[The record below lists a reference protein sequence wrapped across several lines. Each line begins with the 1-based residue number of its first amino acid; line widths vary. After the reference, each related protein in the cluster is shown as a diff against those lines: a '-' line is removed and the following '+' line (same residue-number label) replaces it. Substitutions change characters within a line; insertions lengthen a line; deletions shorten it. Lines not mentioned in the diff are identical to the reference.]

1 MTTPLNIVFAGT
13 PAFAATHLT
22 HLIAGPHR
30 VVSVLTQPDRPA
42 GRGKKLQPSA
52 VKSVALDAGIPLW
65 QPDSLKDRAGE
76 AQLASYGADIM
87 VVVAYG
93 LILPAA
99 ILAIPHIGCINV
111 HASLLP
117 RWRGAAPVQRAIE
130 AGDSK
135 TGVSIMMMEP
145 GLDTGPVLL
154 RREVA
159 ITDDHTGGT
168 LLAELEQVGTDAL
181 TECLTDI
188 ASRLLAAQVQDEQQ
202 VTYAAKVHKAETVID
217 WGLGAAEIDRKIR
230 ALLPS
235 PGCFTMLN
243 DDRFKVWAA
252 HAVHQAH
259 NAVTGEIVSANS
271 DGLSVACGEG
281 LLMITEAQMPGGKPQ
296 SMATLL
302 NGHQDKLK
310 PGMRFTFTGNMKHV

>member
-1 MTTPLNIVFAGT
+1 
-13 PAFAATHLT
+13 
-22 HLIAGPHR
+22 
-30 VVSVLTQPDRPA
+30 
-42 GRGKKLQPSA
+42 
-52 VKSVALDAGIPLW
+52 
-65 QPDSLKDRAGE
+65 
-76 AQLASYGADIM
+76 M

-135 TGVSIMMMEP
+135 TGVSIMAMEP

-159 ITDDHTGGT
+159 ITGDHTAGT
-168 LLAELEQVGTDAL
+168 LLADLERVGTQAL
-181 TECLTDI
+181 SECLTDI
-188 ASRLLAAQVQDEQQ
+188 ASQLASAQAQDEQQ
-202 VTYAAKVHKAETVID
+202 ATYAAKVEKADTAID
-217 WGLGAAEIDRKIR
+217 WGLDAIEIDRKVR

-243 DDRFKVWAA
+243 DDRLKVWAA
-252 HAVHQAH
+252 HAVHQGHDA
-259 NAVTGEIVSANS
+259 APGEIVSANN
-271 DGLSVACGEG
+271 DGLRVACGEG
-281 LLMITEAQMPGGKPQ
+281 ILVITEAQMPGGKPQ
-296 SMATLL
+296 SVATLL

-310 PGMRFTFTGNMKHV
+310 LGVRFTLTGNRVHV

>member
-1 MTTPLNIVFAGT
+1 MTAPLNIVFAGT
-13 PAFAATHLT
+13 PEFAAAHLT

-30 VVSVLTQPDRPA
+30 VVGVLTQPDRRA

-52 VKSVALDAGIPLW
+52 VKSVALDANISLW
-65 QPDSLKDRAGE
+65 QPDTLRDPASE
-76 AQLASYGADIM
+76 AQLAAYDADVM

-99 ILAIPHIGCINV
+99 ILAIPRISCLNV

-130 AGDSK
+130 AGDRK
-135 TGVSIMMMEP
+135 TGVSIMVMEP

-154 RREVA
+154 RREMT
-159 ITDDHTGGT
+159 ITEDHTGGT

-181 TECLTDI
+181 TECLTDV
-188 ASRLLAAQVQDEQQ
+188 ASRLLSAQPQSEQQ
-202 VTYAAKVHKAETVID
+202 VTYAAKVEKAETAID
-217 WGLGAAEIDRKIR
+217 WSLGAIEIDRKVR

-243 DDRFKVWAA
+243 DDRLKVWAA
-252 HAVHQAH
+252 HAVHEAH
-259 NAVTGEIVSANS
+259 NASPGKIVSVNN
-271 DGLSVACGEG
+271 DGVSVACGEG
-281 LLMITEAQMPGGKPQ
+281 VLVITEAQMPGGKPQ
-296 SMATLL
+296 SVATLL

-310 PGMRFTFTGNMKHV
+310 LGVRFTLTDKPVHV

>member
-1 MTTPLNIVFAGT
+1 MSAPLNIVFAGT
-13 PAFAATHLT
+13 PEFAATHLA

-30 VVSVLTQPDRPA
+30 VVGVLTQPDRRA

-52 VKSVALDAGIPLW
+52 VKSVALDANIPLW
-65 QPDSLKDRAGE
+65 QPDTLKDPASE
-76 AQLASYGADIM
+76 AQLAACDADIM

-99 ILAIPHIGCINV
+99 ILAIPRLGCINV

-130 AGDSK
+130 AGDRK
-135 TGVSIMMMEP
+135 TGVSIMVMEP

-154 RREVA
+154 RREVP
-159 ITDDHTGGT
+159 ITEDHTGGT
-168 LLAELEQVGTDAL
+168 LLEELERVGTDAL
-181 TECLTDI
+181 TECLSDV
-188 ASRLLAAQVQDEQQ
+188 ASRLLRAQPQSEQQ
-202 VTYAAKVHKAETVID
+202 VTYAAKIEKTETAID
-217 WGLGAAEIDRKIR
+217 WGLGAIEIDRKVR

-243 DDRFKVWAA
+243 DDRLKVWAA
-252 HAVHQAH
+252 HAVHEAH
-259 NAVTGEIVSANS
+259 NATPGEIMSVNN
-271 DGLSVACGEG
+271 DGVRVACGEG
-281 LLMITEAQMPGGKPQ
+281 VLVITEAQMPGGKSQ
-296 SMATLL
+296 SVATLL

-310 PGMRFTFTGNMKHV
+310 LGVRFTLTNNPVHV

>member
-1 MTTPLNIVFAGT
+1 MTSPLNIIFAGT
-13 PAFAATHLT
+13 PEFAAAHLT
-22 HLIAGPHR
+22 HLIKGPHR
-30 VVSVLTQPDRPA
+30 VVGVLTQPDRRA

-52 VKSVALDAGIPLW
+52 VKSLALDANIPLW
-65 QPDSLKDRAGE
+65 QPDTLKDSAGE
-76 AQLASYGADIM
+76 AQLASYDADIM

-99 ILAIPHIGCINV
+99 ILAIPQIACINV

-135 TGVSIMMMEP
+135 TGVSIMLMEP

-159 ITDDHTGGT
+159 IAGDHTGGT
-168 LLAELEQVGTDAL
+168 LLAELERVGTHAL
-181 TECLTDI
+181 TECRTNI
-188 ASRLLAAQVQDEQQ
+188 ASRLLSAQAQDEQQ
-202 VTYAAKVHKAETVID
+202 VTYAAKVDKAETAID
-217 WGLGAAEIDRKIR
+217 WGLGAIEIDRKVR

-243 DDRFKVWAA
+243 ADRFKVWAA

-259 NAVTGEIVSANS
+259 DAAPGEIVSATN

-281 LLMITEAQMPGGKPQ
+281 VLVITEAQIPGGKPQ
-296 SMATLL
+296 SVATLL

-310 PGMRFTFTGNMKHV
+310 LGMRFTFTGNIAHV

>member
-1 MTTPLNIVFAGT
+1 MSAPLNIVFAGT
-13 PAFAATHLT
+13 PEFAATHLT

-30 VVSVLTQPDRPA
+30 VVSVLTQPDRRA

-52 VKSVALDAGIPLW
+52 VKSVALDANIPLW
-65 QPDSLKDRAGE
+65 QPDTLKDPASE
-76 AQLASYGADIM
+76 AQLAAYDADIM

-99 ILAIPHIGCINV
+99 ILAIPRIGCINV

-130 AGDSK
+130 AGDRK
-135 TGVSIMMMEP
+135 TGVSIMIMEP

-154 RREVA
+154 RREVV
-159 ITDDHTGGT
+159 ITGDHTGGT
-168 LLAELEQVGTDAL
+168 LLAELERVGTGAL

-188 ASRLLAAQVQDEQQ
+188 TSRLLSAQPQNEEQ
-202 VTYAAKVHKAETVID
+202 VTYAAKVEKVEAAID
-217 WGLGAAEIDRKIR
+217 WGLGAIEIDRKVR

-235 PGCFTMLN
+235 PGCFAVLN
-243 DDRFKVWAA
+243 HDRLKVWAA
-252 HAVHQAH
+252 HAVHEAH
-259 NAVTGEIVSANS
+259 SAAPGEIVSVNN
-271 DGLSVACGEG
+271 DGISVACGEG
-281 LLMITEAQMPGGKPQ
+281 VLVITEAQMPGGKPQ
-296 SMATLL
+296 SVATLL

-310 PGMRFTFTGNMKHV
+310 LGVQFTLTSNPVHV

>member
-1 MTTPLNIVFAGT
+1 MSAPLNIVFAGT
-13 PAFAATHLT
+13 PEFAATHLT

-30 VVSVLTQPDRPA
+30 VVSVLTQPDRRA

-52 VKSVALDAGIPLW
+52 VKSVALDANIPLW
-65 QPDSLKDRAGE
+65 QPDTLKDPASE
-76 AQLASYGADIM
+76 SQLAAYDADVM

-117 RWRGAAPVQRAIE
+117 RWRGAAPVQRALE
-130 AGDSK
+130 AGDHK
-135 TGVSIMMMEP
+135 TGVSIMAMEP

-159 ITDDHTGGT
+159 ITGDHTAGT
-168 LLAELEQVGTDAL
+168 LLADLERVGTQAL
-181 TECLTDI
+181 SECLTDI
-188 ASRLLAAQVQDEQQ
+188 ASQLASAQAQDEQQ
-202 VTYAAKVHKAETVID
+202 ATYAAKVEKADTAID
-217 WGLGAAEIDRKIR
+217 WGLDAIEIDRKVR

-243 DDRFKVWAA
+243 DDRLKVWAA
-252 HAVHQAH
+252 HAVHQGHDA
-259 NAVTGEIVSANS
+259 APGEIVSANN
-271 DGLSVACGEG
+271 DGLRVACGEG
-281 LLMITEAQMPGGKPQ
+281 ILVITEAQMPGGKPQ
-296 SMATLL
+296 SVATLL

-310 PGMRFTFTGNMKHV
+310 LGVRFTLTGNRVHV

>member
-1 MTTPLNIVFAGT
+1 MTAPLNIVFAGT
-13 PAFAATHLT
+13 PEFAAAHLT

-30 VVSVLTQPDRPA
+30 VVGVLTQPDRRA

-52 VKSVALDAGIPLW
+52 VKSVALDANIPLW
-65 QPDSLKDRAGE
+65 QPDTLRDPESE
-76 AQLASYGADIM
+76 AQLAAYEADVM

-99 ILAIPHIGCINV
+99 ILAIPRIGCLNV

-130 AGDSK
+130 AGDLK
-135 TGVSIMMMEP
+135 TGVSIMVMEP

-154 RREVA
+154 RKEVA
-159 ITDDHTGGT
+159 ITDNHTGGT
-168 LLAELEQVGTDAL
+168 LLADLERVGTQAI
-181 TECLTDI
+181 TECLADI
-188 ASRLLAAQVQDEQQ
+188 ASRLLSAQAQDEQQ
-202 VTYAAKVHKAETVID
+202 VTYAAKIEKAETGID
-217 WGLGAAEIDRKIR
+217 WGLGAIEIDRKVR

-243 DDRFKVWAA
+243 DVRLKVWAA
-252 HAVHQAH
+252 HALDQAH
-259 NAVTGEIVSANS
+259 DAAPGEIMSANH

-281 LLMITEAQMPGGKPQ
+281 VLVITEAQMPGGKPQ
-296 SMATLL
+296 SVATLL

-310 PGMRFTFTGNMKHV
+310 LGAQFTLTGNRAHV